1 MPSLERT
8 CDGGGG
14 GDIITKILNPDVLCF
29 LNGKESTT
37 GQTITNDV
45 CDCLFY
51 VFPHLKSFQ
60 TRYITLY
67 SLFGVL
73 FNKE

>member
-14 GDIITKILNPDVLCF
+14 NIITKILNPDVLCF
-29 LNGKESTT
+29 INGKESTT

-51 VFPHLKSFQ
+51 IFPHLKSFQ
-60 TRYITLY
+60 AKSITLNC
-67 SLFGVL
+67 LFEVV
-73 FNKE
+73 